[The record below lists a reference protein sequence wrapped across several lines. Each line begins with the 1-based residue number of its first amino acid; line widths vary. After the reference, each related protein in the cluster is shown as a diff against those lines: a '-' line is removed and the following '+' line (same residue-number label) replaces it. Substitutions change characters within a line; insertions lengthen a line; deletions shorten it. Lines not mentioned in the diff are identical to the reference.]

1 MKKTTILIMLML
13 IMLFFQGKNNA
24 AVKFDTK
31 ITGDL
36 MDEKSNEKIDYA
48 NVLVFHS
55 GDSVQVTG
63 TASGEDGR
71 FVIESLPYGTYD
83 LAIYMM
89 GYEKKKIENIE
100 LSVSK
105 PDVHLS
111 KISLTATIMA
121 FQEVE
126 VTAER
131 SKLELTLDKKVFT
144 VGKDLANTG
153 SSAAD
158 VLNDIP
164 SVTVDIDGNVSLRGS
179 TNLTILVDGKPSGL
193 VGITGTAGLRLLSAN
208 LIDRVEVITNPS
220 ARYDAEG
227 MAGII
232 NVVLKKERQKGTNG
246 SFDLITGYP
255 NNHGAAINL
264 NYRKNK
270 LNFFTNYGFRYRK
283 FPGTGHYYQ
292 EFYKGDTT
300 T

>member
-1 MKKTTILIMLML
+1 MNKTTNLMVLILILL
-13 IMLFFQGKNNA
+13 GFQATIFA
-24 AVKFDTK
+24 AKFDTK
-31 ITGDL
+31 IIGELRDG
-36 MDEKSNEKIDYA
+36 KSNEKIGFA
-48 NVLVFHS
+48 NVIVFHA

-63 TASGEDGR
+63 TASGLDGS
-71 FVIESLPYGTYD
+71 FLIENLPYGTYD

-89 GYEKKKIENIE
+89 GYEKKNIEKIELKN
-100 LSVSK
+100 SK
-105 PDVHLS
+105 PNVNLGTIALTSTVMVLS
-111 KISLTATIMA
+111 
-121 FQEVE
+121 EVG

-153 SSAAD
+153 SSATD

-179 TNLTILVDGKPSGL
+179 SNVTILVDGKPSGL

-232 NVVLKKERQKGTNG
+232 NIVLKKERQSGVNG
-246 SFDLITGYP
+246 SIDLITGYP
-255 NNHGAAINL
+255 SNHGAALNL

-270 LNFFTNYGFRYRK
+270 LNLFTNYGFRYQN
-283 FPGTGHYYQ
+283 FPGKGEYYQ
-292 EFYKGDTT
+292 EFY
-300 T
+300 